1 MNDELQKKLVEY
13 LGSVEKMAN
22 DAVLFGKAE
31 IPLYLQE
38 LIRWEMVMGAL
49 MACGG
54 LFLIGAVFPFAIV
67 TGLREGSKDYS
78 KKSEAIIGLC
88 VSACIASLALGIPS
102 IIFGTRD
109 AAKAYFA
116 PRVLLVEKLSSM
128 VRK

>member
-38 LIRWEMVMGAL
+38 LIRWEIVSHAMWAAAFASCAAVSILATVWGWRYIQKNECWEALGAL
-49 MACGG
+49 M
-54 LFLIGAVFPFAIV
+54 FPIA
-67 TGLREGSKDYS
+67 
-78 KKSEAIIGLC
+78 AAIGLT
-88 VSACIASLALGIPS
+88 I
-102 IIFGTRD
+102 GTIHHAED